1 MSQCVGTLFLDSAM
15 HRFRSTKELGDKA
28 LAQLDE
34 ADFFWRP
41 GIESNSIAVI
51 IQHLHGNMLSRW
63 TDLLSSDGEKPWR
76 ERDAEFTEPA
86 ETDRARLMVLWEEG
100 WACLFKAVD
109 GLVAEDLT
117 LDVVI
122 RGQSL
127 SVLDAI
133 NRQLAHYSYH
143 AGQIVYLAR
152 ARRGDAWSTL
162 SIARGASKQ
171 YAPRKRD

>member
-1 MSQCVGTLFLDSAM
+1 MSQSVGTLFLDSAM

-34 ADFFWRP
+34 ADFLWRP
-41 GIESNSIAVI
+41 GPESNSIAVI

-86 ETDRARLMVLWEEG
+86 AADRAQLMALWEEG
-100 WACLFKAVD
+100 WVCLTRAID
-109 GLVAEDLT
+109 GLAADDLA

-133 NRQLAHYSYH
+133 NRQLTHYSYH
-143 AGQIVYLAR
+143 VGQIVYLAR
-152 ARRGDAWSTL
+152 ARKGDAWNTL
-162 SIARGASKQ
+162 SIARGASRQ